1 MSWPCRVCN
10 LATWND
16 RSTCRGCD
24 QAKPSTAKTKTAPG
38 KGKGQQK
45 TSSASVDV
53 SASSKSRVA
62 IIKEEQT
69 IAEARDRPLGEQSLE
84 VLKAARPEAKTSRA
98 ALSVTTPGGDHASPG
113 EPHRGLA
120 QGAGR
125 EEAPRQEGRRPE
137 GGDRARTERRISE
150 AQEIIA
156 TAQKTL
162 SAEQT
167 DLVRFPSEL
176 QVVEGKLLDEGRAA
190 SAVPAWVE
198 TKVGAVI
205 MALQRGESPTQAALI
220 SALQNCLTPTED
232 PPIAAAASFSAAATA
247 KDAKC
252 VPDPARPMAN
262 GEGDDDMPLT
272 ELWKRDGPVS
282 PVLVPTAHRLR
293 SKTPHEQTVYAAAAA
308 SGGG

>member
-1 MSWPCRVCN
+1 MSFGLKPPLVYARAPCPLASVAPPPWAFFPSRSWCAPQRSLPAEYLAWSLPRRLMSWPCRVCN

-125 EEAPRQEGRRPE
+125 EEAPR
-137 GGDRARTERRISE
+137 
-150 AQEIIA
+150 
-156 TAQKTL
+156 
-162 SAEQT
+162 
-167 DLVRFPSEL
+167 
-176 QVVEGKLLDEGRAA
+176 
-190 SAVPAWVE
+190 
-198 TKVGAVI
+198 
-205 MALQRGESPTQAALI
+205 
-220 SALQNCLTPTED
+220 
-232 PPIAAAASFSAAATA
+232 
-247 KDAKC
+247 
-252 VPDPARPMAN
+252 
-262 GEGDDDMPLT
+262 
-272 ELWKRDGPVS
+272 
-282 PVLVPTAHRLR
+282 
-293 SKTPHEQTVYAAAAA
+293 
-308 SGGG
+308 